1 MWGIRTLLLR
11 EGWIWAGMGWLEECK
26 EKEEGR
32 DEEEAYKGY
41 G

>member
-1 MWGIRTLLLR
+1 MDLR
-11 EGWIWAGMGWLEECK
+11 KWAGMGRLEEGR

-32 DEEEAYKGY
+32 DEEEAHKAY

>member
-1 MWGIRTLLLR
+1 MKHVRCKIKLGKR
-11 EGWIWAGMGWLEECK
+11 AGMGRLEEGR

-32 DEEEAYKGY
+32 DEEEAHKAY